1 MYKLSTEYCRIL
13 KSIKY
18 SVRSSQIDSILKW
31 IYLAEKMNDQF
42 QAKELKKMAI
52 NKLLIFKNHI

>member
-1 MYKLSTEYCRIL
+1 MYKLSNEYYRIL

-18 SVRSSQIDSILKW
+18 SVRPSQIDSILKW